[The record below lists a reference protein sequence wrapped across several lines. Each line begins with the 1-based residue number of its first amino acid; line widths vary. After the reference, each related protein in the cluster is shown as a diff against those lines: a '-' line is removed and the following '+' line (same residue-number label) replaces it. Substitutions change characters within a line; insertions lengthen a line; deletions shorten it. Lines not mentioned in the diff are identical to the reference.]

1 MSALITLS
9 KHFSSSVGYTALSHL
24 EQGLLILK
32 KKLNQVLT
40 KSKLFP
46 AHIHLQSP
54 PKKRTGRCSL
64 FRPFSPS
71 LSVQW

>member
-32 KKLNQVLT
+32 KKTQPSSHKKQTFSSSHTLT
-40 KSKLFP
+40 VP
-46 AHIHLQSP
+46 
-54 PKKRTGRCSL
+54 T
-64 FRPFSPS
+64 
-71 LSVQW
+71 